1 MLLFD
6 CHQRWTEAFCSH
18 VFKYLWPSKDLKQP
32 IKNLL
37 SRQRPDLCNSASYH
51 VFDAQA
57 AAALVISVESYAFR
71 LSCNWRMVQF
81 SRSEFSL
88 PLVVWFEGNQQE
100 ALDLNVRTTSMPPQT
115 WCKWE
120 EIKGTVGH
128 PNRCWYCRNWCW
140 CATKLPSKIWVLS
153 TQMFQFETKQTVSRW
168 TTLPAVP
175 CWYHAWPL
183 NT

>member
-37 SRQRPDLCNSASYH
+37 SRQRPDRCNSASYH

-71 LSCNWRMVQF
+71 LSCKWRMVQF
-81 SRSEFSL
+81 SWSEFSL
-88 PLVVWFEGNQQE
+88 PLVIWFEGNQQE

-128 PNRCWYCRNWCW
+128 PNICWYCQQLMLMCNQ
-140 CATKLPSKIWVLS
+140 TSK
-153 TQMFQFETKQTVSRW
+153 
-168 TTLPAVP
+168 
-175 CWYHAWPL
+175 
-183 NT
+183 